1 MLIFQERMNQ
11 HYYTKYGQSIVEK
24 YRHLGRKKFG
34 AKFYSPKNGS
44 GSGCQGGAAQ
54 CDHGEDNTPT
64 FWEFVKALLDGEI
77 EVDDHWS
84 PIHISCSICRLS
96 YDLVLHF
103 EYLNEEQPYLL
114 RQLGLDGLVLPDAW
128 QNHKSL
134 NSLSHAQK
142 LEYFNQLDE
151 DEIWGL
157 YNFYKLDFDLFQY
170 DLNSYLKV
178 HQ

>member
-1 MLIFQERMNQ
+1 MNQ
-11 HYYTKYGQSIVEK
+11 HFYSKYGKSIVEN
-24 YRHLGRKKFG
+24 YRHLGIRKFG
-34 AKFYSPKNGS
+34 AKFYSQKNGS
-44 GSGCQGGAAQ
+44 VSSCQDGLTQ
-54 CDHGEDNTPT
+54 CDHGDGSTPT

-77 EVDDHWS
+77 EIDDHWS

-114 RQLGLDGLVLPDAW
+114 RQLGLDSLVLPDAW
-128 QNHKSL
+128 QNHKSPNPL
-134 NSLSHAQK
+134 THAQK
-142 LEYFNQLDE
+142 LEYFNLLNE